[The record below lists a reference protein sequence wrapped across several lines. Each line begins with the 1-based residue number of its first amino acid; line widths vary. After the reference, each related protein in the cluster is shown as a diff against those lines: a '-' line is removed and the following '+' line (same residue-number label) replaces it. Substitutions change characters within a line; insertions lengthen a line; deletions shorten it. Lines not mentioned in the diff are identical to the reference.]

1 MRIGI
6 FFGARREVVGFNT
19 LVERASHAERDGF
32 SHFWVPHLPTLG
44 YDALTALAIIA
55 RQTSRIALGTAVVPV
70 FAEHPLTLAQH
81 AMTAQ
86 AASGGRL
93 ILGIGLSHQPVVE
106 GVLGLSYASPAR
118 YMEEYLAVLHPLFS
132 EGRVDFAGQIFS
144 VKAELRVQDSSPFPV
159 FLAALAPRMLR
170 LAGERADGTVTWM
183 AGRETIASHIA
194 PRLQAAAQAA
204 GRPQPRVC
212 VGLPIAVTDDETQ
225 GREIAAQDFQR
236 YGQLVNYRRLLDI
249 EGVAGPADVAVVGN
263 EHQVEQQL
271 RALAAAGATDFLAA
285 IFPVGENPD
294 ASLAR
299 TWNLLKNLNGTL

>member
-6 FFGARREVVGFNT
+6 FFGARREVVGLNT
-19 LVERASHAERDGF
+19 LVERASHAERDGL

-55 RQTSRIALGTAVVPV
+55 RQTSRIELGTAVVPV

-93 ILGIGLSHQPVVE
+93 TLGIGLSHKPVVE
-106 GVLGLSYASPAR
+106 GMLGLSYASPAR
-118 YMEEYLAVLHPLFS
+118 YMEEYLSVLHPLFS
-132 EGRVDFAGQIFS
+132 EGRVDFTGQIFL

-159 FLAALAPRMLR
+159 LLAALAPRMLR
-170 LAGERADGTVTWM
+170 LAGAMADGTVTWM
-183 AGRETIASHIA
+183 AGRKTIESHIA
-194 PRLQAAAQAA
+194 PRLHAAAQAA

-225 GREIAAQDFQR
+225 GREYAAQDFQR
-236 YGQLVNYRRLLDI
+236 YGQLANYRRLLDI
-249 EGVAGPADVAVVGN
+249 EGVEGPADVAVVGN
-263 EHQVEQQL
+263 ERQVEQQL
-271 RALAAAGATDFLAA
+271 RAFAAAGATDFLAA
-285 IFPVGENPD
+285 IFPAGENPD
-294 ASLAR
+294 ASIAR

>member
-1 MRIGI
+1 M
-6 FFGARREVVGFNT
+6 
-19 LVERASHAERDGF
+19 VERASHAERDGL

-44 YDALTALAIIA
+44 YDALTALAVIA
-55 RQTSRIALGTAVVPV
+55 RQTSRIELGTAVVPI

-93 ILGIGLSHQPVVE
+93 ALGIGLSHKPVVE
-106 GVLGLSYASPAR
+106 GMLGLSYASPAR
-118 YMEEYLAVLHPLFS
+118 YMEEYLSVLHPLFS
-132 EGRVDFAGQIFS
+132 EGRVDFTGQIFS

-159 FLAALAPRMLR
+159 LLAALAPRMLR
-170 LAGERADGTVTWM
+170 LAGAMADGTVTWM
-183 AGRETIASHIA
+183 AGRKTIESHIA
-194 PRLQAAAQAA
+194 PRLHAAAQAA

-225 GREIAAQDFQR
+225 GREYAAQDFQR
-236 YGQLVNYRRLLDI
+236 YGQLANYRRLLDI

-263 EHQVEQQL
+263 ERQVEQQL
-271 RALAAAGATDFLAA
+271 RAFAAAGATDFLAA
-285 IFPVGENPD
+285 IFPAGENPD
-294 ASLAR
+294 ASIAR